1 MLSVENVATPPTAAT
16 VVVPER
22 VPPAGFVP
30 IATVTLPV
38 KPGTT
43 FPEASCA
50 VIWSAG
56 VIAAPAVAV
65 EGSTVKTSRVA
76 VEGTMSN
83 GALVAPVRPVAPAD
97 NVYPVPA
104 LSMPSEEKV
113 ATPPI
118 AASVVVPDSAPP
130 AGFVPIAT
138 VTLLLNPG
146 TLLLMASSAATST
159 GGATCAPAVAVVGC
173 IVKASCVA
181 APGLMSNGALVAP
194 PSPVAVADSVYPVP
208 PLTVPVLSM
217 LRPEKVATPP
227 TAATVF
233 VPDRVAP
240 AAPVPGVIVAVTL
253 PAKPATVLPSASCAV
268 TWAAGVIVAPAVVL
282 VGWSV
287 NASRVAVPLVMV
299 KGALV
304 AALSPVAVTERA

>member
-1 MLSVENVATPPTAAT
+1 MATPPTAAT

-56 VIAAPAVAV
+56 VIGAPAVAV
-65 EGSTVKTSRVA
+65 GGSTVKTSRVA

-138 VTLLLNPG
+138 VTLLWKP
-146 TLLLMASSAATST
+146 
-159 GGATCAPAVAVVGC
+159 VAVLPRASHAVTRTAGAMVPFAAAVLGC
-173 IVKASCVA
+173 TVNTRWVADPDVMVKA
-181 APGLMSNGALVAP
+181 ALVAP
-194 PSPVAVADSVYPVP
+194 DKPVAVAASV
-208 PLTVPVLSM
+208 
-217 LRPEKVATPP
+217 
-227 TAATVF
+227 
-233 VPDRVAP
+233 
-240 AAPVPGVIVAVTL
+240 
-253 PAKPATVLPSASCAV
+253 
-268 TWAAGVIVAPAVVL
+268 
-282 VGWSV
+282 
-287 NASRVAVPLVMV
+287 
-299 KGALV
+299 
-304 AALSPVAVTERA
+304 